1 VVIGGRIERVRPQR
15 KARFRADADESPDRD
30 MWLTTE
36 AQLRR
41 PAATRVRM
49 TRRAPD
55 IQAGALS
62 NDAG

>member
-1 VVIGGRIERVRPQR
+1 MVISSRIERVRPQR
-15 KARFRADADESPDRD
+15 EAPFRANADESPDRD

-49 TRRAPD
+49 TCRAPD